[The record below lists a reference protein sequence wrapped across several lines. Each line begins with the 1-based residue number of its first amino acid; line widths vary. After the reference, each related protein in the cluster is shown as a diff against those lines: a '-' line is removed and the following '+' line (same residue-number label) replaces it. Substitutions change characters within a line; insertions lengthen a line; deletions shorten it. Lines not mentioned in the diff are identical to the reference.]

1 MNNANII
8 LRTDH
13 PSKKV
18 DSAYANKNMEDTCNG
33 RAACR
38 SMYTCSECSYP
49 GAPGG
54 DVCLDEKLLNF
65 INELGKEKN
74 IFVSSIAGACHSCTS
89 KHYLGLAVDLS
100 RRSDDYNYYMQ
111 KCTNMSGKPLNEG
124 SHVHCQF

>member
-1 MNNANII
+1 
-8 LRTDH
+8 
-13 PSKKV
+13 
-18 DSAYANKNMEDTCNG
+18 
-33 RAACR
+33 
-38 SMYTCSECSYP
+38 MYTCSECSYP